1 MASANLLS
9 HGTVSEP
16 SAWVQR
22 FAPMV
27 RAGGSVLDLA
37 CGRGRH
43 ALFFADRGYR
53 VDAVDRDPEAIAAL
67 AESGAVAALC
77 ADIETGPWPYPG
89 RSFDAVVVTNYLHRP
104 LFPLLM
110 AALSPGGVLIY
121 ETFAQGN
128 EAYGRPSNPDF
139 LLRHG
144 ELLQVV
150 GHARVL
156 AYEDL
161 VVESPRPAAVQR
173 ICAVSRR

>member
-1 MASANLLS
+1 MAAANPS
-9 HGTVSEP
+9 SPVATGAP

-22 FAPMV
+22 FAPLV
-27 RAGGSVLDLA
+27 KAGGTVLDLA

-43 ALFFADRGYR
+43 ALFFADRGHR

-67 AESGAVAALC
+67 AARGSVTALC
-77 ADIETGPWPYPG
+77 ADIEAGPWPYAG

-110 AALSPGGVLIY
+110 AALAPAGMLIY

-128 EAYGRPSNPDF
+128 EVYGRPSNPDF

-150 GHARVL
+150 GNARVL

-161 VVESPRPAAVQR
+161 IVEVPKPAAVQR
-173 ICAVSRR
+173 ICAVSQG

>member
-1 MASANLLS
+1 MMPARPSL
-9 HGTVSEP
+9 HGVISDP

-22 FAPMV
+22 FAPLV
-27 RAGGSVLDLA
+27 KAGGAVLDLA

-43 ALFFADRGYR
+43 ALFFADRGHH
-53 VDAVDRDPEAIAAL
+53 VDAVDRDPEAIATL
-67 AESGAVAALC
+67 ATFASVTALC
-77 ADIETGPWPYPG
+77 ADIEAGPWPYPG

-110 AALSPGGVLIY
+110 AALAPGGLLIY

-139 LLRHG
+139 LLQPG

-150 GHARVL
+150 GNARVL

-161 VVESPRPAAVQR
+161 VVEHPKPAAVQR

>member
-1 MASANLLS
+1 
-9 HGTVSEP
+9 
-16 SAWVQR
+16 
-22 FAPMV
+22 MV

-43 ALFFADRGYR
+43 ALFFADRGHR

-67 AESGAVAALC
+67 AESGAVTALC
-77 ADIETGPWPYPG
+77 ADIEAGPWPYPG

-128 EAYGRPSNPDF
+128 EVYGRPSNPDF

-144 ELLQVV
+144 ELLQLA
-150 GHARVL
+150 GNARVL

-173 ICAVSRR
+173 ICAVSRG

>member
-1 MASANLLS
+1 M
-9 HGTVSEP
+9 
-16 SAWVQR
+16 
-22 FAPMV
+22 
-27 RAGGSVLDLA
+27 LDLA

-43 ALFFADRGYR
+43 ALFFADHGYR

-67 AESGAVAALC
+67 AACGSVTALC
-77 ADIETGPWPYPG
+77 ADIESGPWPYPG
-89 RSFDAVVVTNYLHRP
+89 NSFDAVVVTNYLHRP

-110 AALSPGGVLIY
+110 AALAPGGLLIY

-139 LLRHG
+139 LLQHG
-144 ELLQVV
+144 ELLRVV
-150 GHARVL
+150 GNARVL

-161 VVESPRPAAVQR
+161 VVGSPKPAAVQR

>member
-77 ADIETGPWPYPG
+77 ADIEAGPWPYPG

>member
-9 HGTVSEP
+9 HGAVSAP

-77 ADIETGPWPYPG
+77 ADIEAGPWPYPG

-150 GHARVL
+150 GNARVL